1 MHTYQKIER
10 GQGLVVLAISLILLI
25 SLGAVISTYWVFEL
39 EHYPEIIQ
47 TVARIGPEPQ
57 LSASNAISSMR
68 IGIRKANIRI
78 GFSVVV
84 AVCAIYLIQI
94 VYYCILIYLGRSWA
108 RFYLIIYLLFGSIGA
123 FFWGFLLIATGS
135 PASVG
140 NGLFWWAYTLIA
152 LFCTG
157 ILLFS
162 SAVRAY
168 AAYMRGE

>member
-25 SLGAVISTYWVFEL
+25 SFGAVISTYWIFEL
-39 EHYPEIIQ
+39 EHYPEIIR
-47 TVARIGPEPQ
+47 TVAGIDPESQ
-57 LSASNAISSMR
+57 LFGSNAISSVRMA
-68 IGIRKANIRI
+68 IRKANANI

-84 AVCAIYLIQI
+84 AICAIYFIQTL
-94 VYYCILIYLGRSWA
+94 YYCILVYLGRSWV
-108 RFYLIIYLLFGSIGA
+108 RYYLIIYLLFGSIGA
-123 FFWGFLLIATGS
+123 FFWGFLLVAIGS